1 MPIRAVALVAAIL
14 AVAGSCSAADIVLLL
29 KEADAVVVATP
40 TAFVD
45 HSDAA
50 TITLSVSSWLSAGS
64 GNAVEVVW
72 DAPPEMGRHSR
83 VAGRFVPGIWFLKRL
98 PDGRYEP
105 IVLGGMGFGD
115 LYFPVPPAANRAA
128 AFGYGPNTPVA
139 ERIALD
145 LAAAA
150 ATETAAD
157 LPGPMVGATTKLA
170 RLPRV
175 RDACAYLAQMPGSRQ
190 KAIGLACLINA
201 GDPAGIAGLENNLAG
216 MDERDLVAI
225 LPQAL
230 FGWTGSDPAA
240 VTSLGRI
247 ATSPATPY
255 QVAWGAGKALSY
267 VHTVEALPYLAELL
281 YSEDREMRIGGV
293 FGLWAFANG
302 MPVVGGA
309 GSDDPEYW
317 KPSPTRW
324 GEATIRFNV
333 GVASADADIE
343 KCVAFWQDWWQT
355 NQKVVQSGAR

>member
-1 MPIRAVALVAAIL
+1 MLIRAIPRVAAIL
-14 AVAGSCSAADIVLLL
+14 AVAGSCSAADIARLL

-40 TAFVD
+40 TAFD
-45 HSDAA
+45 DRSDAA
-50 TITLSVSSWLSAGS
+50 TIALSVSSWLSAGS
-64 GNAVEVVW
+64 GNAVKVAW
-72 DAPPEMGRHSR
+72 DAPPEMGRSSR

-105 IVLGGMGFGD
+105 IALGSAGFD
-115 LYFPVPPAANRAA
+115 ELYFPVPQAGNRAA
-128 AFGYGPNTPVA
+128 AFAYGPDTPVA

-150 ATETAAD
+150 ATERSED
-157 LPGPMVGATTKLA
+157 RPGLMVGATAHLA

-175 RDACAYLAQMPGSRQ
+175 HDACAYLAQMPGSRQ

-225 LPQAL
+225 LPGVL

-255 QVAWGAGKALSY
+255 RIAWGAGKALSY

-281 YSEDREMRIGGV
+281 YSEDREMQIDGV

-309 GSDDPEYW
+309 GSDDPAYW

-324 GEATIRFNV
+324 GEATIRFDV
-333 GVASADADIE
+333 GVASPDADIE
-343 KCVAFWQDWWQT
+343 KCVAFWKDWRQA